1 MKSRNM
7 IITVILIITVFTIGT
22 STFLLNQ
29 SQAAT
34 INNTITQ
41 QGTKLNLK
49 NNNNQEWEHMHILIQ
64 NITTS
69 NGSKQNYY
77 IETWI
82 KPGENTTID
91 LSNILGYGNH
101 ALTPGTNINILSWSG
116 LYSTDPGTGDF
127 SLSLQGWSNTTTP
140 PVNATIYHI
149 TQGSIPVSTLPS
161 SITGTIALIGTNPS
175 DVTVTGENNANDV
188 LFKQIQFTIDPNGN
202 IIITFPTPPTLCNT
216 IAQTT

>member
-1 MKSRNM
+1 M
-7 IITVILIITVFTIGT
+7 IITAILIMAVFTVGT

-29 SQAAT
+29 SHAAS
-34 INNTITQ
+34 INNNITQ
-41 QGTKLNLK
+41 QGTKLNLQ

-69 NGSKQNYY
+69 NGTIQNYY

-101 ALTPGTNINILSWSG
+101 ALAPGTKINILSWSG
-116 LYSTDPGTGDF
+116 LYSTNPGTGDF
-127 SLSLQGWSNTTTP
+127 SLSLQGWSNTIS

-149 TQGSIPVSTLPS
+149 TQRSIPVSTLPS
-161 SITGTIALIGTNPS
+161 TITGTIALIGTNPS

-202 IIITFPTPPTLCNT
+202 IITTFPTPPTLCTT

>member
-127 SLSLQGWSNTTTP
+127 SLSLQGWSNNTS